1 MLRRTNGDARL
12 TKRAVKTAELMMRHP
27 GGTLPQKLNADAD
40 LDDLDGFYNFANNPK
55 VNHDTVLGGH
65 VEQTRERLGGTPG
78 VKLIIHDTTE
88 GDYSGLD
95 IDDLGPT

>member
-65 VEQTRERLGGTPG
+65 VEQTRERLVLWRGWT
-78 VKLIIHDTTE
+78 KLQLLVDGAAGRSARCAET
-88 GDYSGLD
+88 
-95 IDDLGPT
+95 